1 VKFIPAASGAVVD
14 KIDVSPSGVLA
25 YRSPTDAPDFTV
37 MDAKP
42 VTVTIAWHDSVGSH
56 VDAAEVAGV
65 TY

>member
-1 VKFIPAASGAVVD
+1 
-14 KIDVSPSGVLA
+14 
-25 YRSPTDAPDFTV
+25 

-42 VTVTIAWHDSVGSH
+42 VTVTITWHDSAGSH